1 MDYRAILRAHGV
13 NTGILSMGQ
22 LTAIVNAMHAAH
34 TAGHVSGYS
43 AALVVD
49 HRPHGLT

>member
-13 NTGILSMGQ
+13 DIATLSPGV

-34 TAGHVSGYS
+34 TAGYLTGYRQAITVFAS
-43 AALVVD
+43 EGVE
-49 HRPHGLT
+49 